1 VAPSLQ
7 PVVPVPFAP
16 GNVLRTPS
24 RTITEADFSAIIN
37 VTWENGPLHTDAEY
51 MAGTVYGRPILGG
64 PCLVGIAAG
73 LTSNSMYAAWRAAGL
88 DCYAALGIDEVRY
101 DAPLFAGDTIHAR
114 VLVAELRPTEHG
126 TAYFGEVHDSLL
138 KQDGSVVLR
147 MKRSYLLK
155 PLEATE

>member
-1 VAPSLQ
+1 
-7 PVVPVPFAP
+7 VPAALTARLPAPFAA
-16 GNVLRTPS
+16 GTILRSPS

-51 MAGTVYGRPILGG
+51 MKDTVFGRPILGG

-73 LTSNSMYAAWRAAGL
+73 LTSNSMYAAWYAAGV

-101 DAPLFAGDTIHAR
+101 DAPLYAGDTIHADI
-114 VLVAELRPTEHG
+114 LVAKFEPTPNG
-126 TAYFGEVHDSLL
+126 TAYYGEVHDTLK
-138 KQDGSVVLR
+138 KQDGQTVLR

-155 PLEATE
+155 PLGERA